1 MPLHS
6 IDFLSN
12 GVKGSTDPL
21 RVQGRAL
28 AFIFLPPI
36 AVG

>member
-1 MPLHS
+1 MRNPADSPAPLW
-6 IDFLSN
+6 N

-28 AFIFLPPI
+28 AFPP
-36 AVG
+36 